1 MYDTSTH
8 PYEIRRTN
16 PDYLRAAAR
25 SLEWSA
31 DHLPQSVAKGQGEA
45 ISNAI
50 GAALVQIT
58 WESGCLA
65 NDLVTSFN
73 GKGDNRDMHAT
84 AIRRCASPLGLAH
97 HYLAKAMDQISSH
110 HHFFTPAT
118 DAQIEAPESL
128 LPVLQQNIEH
138 ARTAIYATANQFK
151 TNASLLGGNPTA
163 DTPTRTDGPTDKSPH
178 VHES

>member
-1 MYDTSTH
+1 MYDTSTDPH
-8 PYEIRRTN
+8 EIRRTN

-31 DHLPQSVAKGQGEA
+31 DHLPRSAAKGQGEA

-50 GAALVQIT
+50 DTALVLIT
-58 WESGCLA
+58 WELGCLA
-65 NDLVTSFN
+65 DDLVTSFN

-84 AIRRCASPLGLAH
+84 ATRHCASPLGLAQH
-97 HYLAKAMDQISSH
+97 HLAKAMDQISSH
-110 HHFFTPAT
+110 HHFFTPAA

-128 LPVLQQNIEH
+128 LPVLQENIEH

-151 TNASLLGGNPTA
+151 TNASSLGSNPTA
-163 DTPTRTDGPTDKSPH
+163 GTPTPN
-178 VHES
+178 